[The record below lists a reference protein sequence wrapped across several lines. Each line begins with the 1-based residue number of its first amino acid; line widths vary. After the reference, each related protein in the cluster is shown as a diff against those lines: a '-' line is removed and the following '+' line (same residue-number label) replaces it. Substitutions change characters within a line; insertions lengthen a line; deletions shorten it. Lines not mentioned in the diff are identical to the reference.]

1 VNPAEVREPAEA
13 EEPAEDPVQATA
25 QARAQARDQDFAEL
39 GGLMLARG
47 TVDRVSV
54 RRGDPEWVATAW
66 ADPRTRVLVL
76 DTSGQA
82 LVQFGDKAAE
92 LVLVPPSE
100 APDGLSFLLGVD
112 GDGVTYFGLLER
124 PAEPLEADA
133 PPAADGPSAADGP
146 PAADGP
152 AEKPARPEQQTTQQ
166 QAAWLAQAG
175 PGERRAGLRE
185 AAALLGDRDAGLFT
199 HAVALANW
207 HVSHTHC
214 PRCGAL
220 TETFAAGHAQRCPV
234 DGSEHF
240 PRIDP
245 AVIMLV
251 TDRDDRC
258 LLARNRRWPQRR
270 VSILAG
276 FVEPGESAEQAVA
289 REVGEE
295 TGITVSRVRYVGSQP
310 WPMPQSLMLGFRAV
324 ATGELSLRVDEEE
337 IAEAQWYGRDELRAA
352 LAAGDVL
359 LPPPV
364 SIAHRLI
371 ESWYGEELPGVW

>member
-1 VNPAEVREPAEA
+1 VSA
-13 EEPAEDPVQATA
+13 AEDAGPDARQA
-25 QARAQARDQDFAEL
+25 QDYAGEL
-39 GGLMLARG
+39 GGFVLARSA
-47 TVDRVSV
+47 VDRMSA
-54 RRGDPEWVATAW
+54 RRGDAEWLAAAW
-66 ADPRTRVLVL
+66 ADPKTRVLVL
-76 DTSGQA
+76 DEARA
-82 LVQFGDKAAE
+82 LVRFGDQDAE
-92 LVLVPPSE
+92 LVLTGPEE
-100 APDGLSFLLGVD
+100 APEGLNFLLGVD
-112 GDGVTYFGLLER
+112 DDGVTYFGVLGPPGWL
-124 PAEPLEADA
+124 DA
-133 PPAADGPSAADGP
+133 RAADQA
-146 PAADGP
+146 PAP
-152 AEKPARPEQQTTQQ
+152 AGPEQQTVSEQ
-166 QAAWLAQAG
+166 AWLHRQE
-175 PGERRAGLRE
+175 PGVRPAGLRE

-214 PRCGAL
+214 PRDG
-220 TETFAAGHAQRCPV
+220 TPTQPIAAGHARRCPT

-251 TDRDDRC
+251 TDPDDRC
-258 LLARNRRWPQRR
+258 LLARNVRWPERR

-289 REVGEE
+289 REVAEE
-295 TGITVSRVRYVGSQP
+295 TSIAVSQVRYVGSQP

-324 ATGELSLRVDEEE
+324 AGGPLDLRVDDEE
-337 IAEAQWYGRDELRAA
+337 IAEARWFSRDELRAA
-352 LAAGDVL
+352 LAAREVL

>member
-1 VNPAEVREPAEA
+1 MSPAEVHEPAETA
-13 EEPAEDPVQATA
+13 APAGAQAPAETAALSEDPAQADA
-25 QARAQARDQDFAEL
+25 EARAQAQAQDFAEL

-54 RRGDPEWVATAW
+54 RRGDPEWVAAAW

-82 LVQFGDKAAE
+82 QVRFGDKAAE
-92 LVLVPPSE
+92 LVLVPTSE

-112 GDGVTYFGLLER
+112 DDGVTYFGLLER
-124 PAEPLEADA
+124 
-133 PPAADGPSAADGP
+133 SAAASERPGP
-146 PAADGP
+146 EAA
-152 AEKPARPEQQTTQQ
+152 PARPEQQTTQQ
-166 QAAWLAQAG
+166 QAAWLAKAG
-175 PGERRAGLRE
+175 PGERKAGLRE

-251 TDRDDRC
+251 TDQDDRC

-295 TGITVSRVRYVGSQP
+295 TGITVSRVGYVGSQP
-310 WPMPQSLMLGFRAV
+310 WPMPQSLMLGFRA
-324 ATGELSLRVDEEE
+324 AASGDLRLRVDDEE
-337 IAEAQWYGRDELRAA
+337 IAEAHWYSRDELRAA
-352 LAAGDVL
+352 LTEGDIL